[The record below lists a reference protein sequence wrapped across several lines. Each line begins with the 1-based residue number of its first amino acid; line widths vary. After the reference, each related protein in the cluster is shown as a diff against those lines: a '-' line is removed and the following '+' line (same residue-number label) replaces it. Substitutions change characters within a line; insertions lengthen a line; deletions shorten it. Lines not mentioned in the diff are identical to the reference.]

1 MVASTASTPIS
12 DPIPKSRSNSVTNT
26 YSIDSPPSSPDI
38 SSFPRKRSLSGDSM
52 MGHTKLSVSVVV
64 HVNDNVGDKDVL
76 DVTRFVW
83 NRVSAAVGEGEVSI
97 AVKRGWEGMEV
108 S

>member
-1 MVASTASTPIS
+1 MIASTASTPDS
-12 DPIPKSRSNSVTNT
+12 VPKSRSNSINNT
-26 YSIDSPPSSPDI
+26 YTIDNSPPSSPDI
-38 SSFPRKRSLSGDSM
+38 SSFPRKRSLSADSM

-83 NRVSAAVGEGEVSI
+83 NRVSGAVGEGEVTI